1 MIRMADDVIKMIID
15 NLRRIEEKQDTHTA
29 QLAKIDSRLAVVEAK
44 MVQQE
49 AINKRVQELEALKDR
64 GLGVKQIVA
73 WLVATGIAV
82 ASYFK

>member
-1 MIRMADDVIKMIID
+1 MA
-15 NLRRIEEKQDTHTA
+15 RIEEKQDKHTE
-29 QLAKIDSRLAVVEAK
+29 QLSKIDSRLAVVEAK

-49 AINKRVQELEALKDR
+49 AINKRVQALEALKDR

-73 WLVATGIAV
+73 WLIATGIAV

>member
-1 MIRMADDVIKMIID
+1 MADDVIKMIIE

-64 GLGVKQIVA
+64 GLGVKQIAA
-73 WLVATGIAV
+73 WLIATGIAV

>member
-1 MIRMADDVIKMIID
+1 MADDVIKMIID

>member
-1 MIRMADDVIKMIID
+1 MADDVIKMIIE

-44 MVQQE
+44 MAQQE
-49 AINKRVQELEALKDR
+49 AINRRVQELEALKDR
-64 GLGVKQIVA
+64 GIGVKQIVA
-73 WLVATGIAV
+73 WMIATGIAV

>member
-1 MIRMADDVIKMIID
+1 MADDVIKMIIE

-49 AINKRVQELEALKDR
+49 AINKRVQELESLKDR
-64 GLGVKQIVA
+64 GLGVKQIAA
-73 WLVATGIAV
+73 WLIATGIAV